1 MIFFNIIYT
10 IICSFKLLTIVQF
23 IDKLN
28 NNKFNKSLGSM
39 PYVNVEN
46 SNSLIETQNVQGGI
60 RNVTNRKSNIKK
72 NTYLLQ

>member
-28 NNKFNKSLGSM
+28 NNKFNKSPGST

-46 SNSLIETQNVQGGI
+46 SNSLIETQNVQRGI

-72 NTYLLQ
+72 DTYLLQ

>member
-1 MIFFNIIYT
+1 MIFFNIIYI

-72 NTYLLQ
+72 DTYLLQ

>member
-72 NTYLLQ
+72 DTYLLQ

>member
-1 MIFFNIIYT
+1 MIFFNIIYI

-28 NNKFNKSLGSM
+28 NNKFNKFLGST

-46 SNSLIETQNVQGGI
+46 SNSLIETQNGQGGI

-72 NTYLLQ
+72 DTYLLQ